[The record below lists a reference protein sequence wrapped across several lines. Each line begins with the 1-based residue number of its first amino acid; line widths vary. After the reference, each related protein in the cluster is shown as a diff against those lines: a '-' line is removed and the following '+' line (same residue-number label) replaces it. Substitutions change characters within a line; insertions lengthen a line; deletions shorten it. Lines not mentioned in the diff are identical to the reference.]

1 MKYLLIAFAAVLMPA
16 TAAAQSNGGAV
27 DDVDDADEVPT
38 MTEIVA
44 DAEVP
49 VSDGTVPE
57 ARAETADAATAAA
70 QPSAGNFLYQVL
82 LAAVTALI
90 TALIWRA
97 VF

>member
-1 MKYLLIAFAAVLMPA
+1 MKCLLIAFAAVLMPT
-16 TAAAQSNGGAV
+16 TAAAQSNAG
-27 DDVDDADEVPT
+27 DVDDIDNVTT
-38 MTEIVA
+38 MAETVA

-49 VSDGTVPE
+49 VSDGTAPE
-57 ARAETADAATAAA
+57 GRAETSAAASAAA